1 MFRKAQPQQA
11 RLKVGLYGKQ
21 GSGKTLTSL
30 LWAEFLAKLDG
41 KRIAYID
48 TESGTDFYCQSIPE
62 RSCHPEA
69 FDFDRIVTRSI
80 MEAAEAAES
89 LDTSVYGVLV
99 VDSVT
104 HLWEAAREAYTGKRM
119 KNGEIPVYAW
129 GDIKRPYKRLMA
141 AFLNGNYHAIVCGR
155 EGVQMENDDD
165 GVAQV
170 VGTKMKAEGETPY
183 EPHVLGRMVPER
195 EPDGTYRVA
204 VFFEKDRSGILS
216 GKTFYEPNADVIKP
230 LMRYLGAPMQ
240 GVIESPEVTAA
251 KDAAM
256 IEERRIKADEER
268 QTLFNTI
275 RTAINSATSLEQ
287 LRSAWSL
294 TTGKKTK
301 LGDECFATLESAKDA
316 RKVELL
322 NV

>member
-1 MFRKAQPQQA
+1 MFKKAEPKQA
-11 RLKVGLYGKQ
+11 KLKVGLYGKQ

-48 TESGTDFYCQSIPE
+48 TESGTDFYCQAIPE
-62 RSCHPEA
+62 RACHPEA

-80 MEAAEAAES
+80 MEAAEAAEG

-119 KNGEIPVYAW
+119 KNGEIPVHAW

-141 AFLNGNYHAIVCGR
+141 AFLNGNYHAIICGR
-155 EGVQMENDDD
+155 EGVQMETDDD

-183 EPHVLGRMVPER
+183 EPHVLGRMAPER

-216 GKTFYEPNADVIKP
+216 GKTFYQPTAEVIHP
-230 LMRYLGAPMQ
+230 LMKYLGAVTQ
-240 GVIESPEVTAA
+240 GIIESPEVYAA
-251 KDAAM
+251 RDAAM
-256 IEERRIKADEER
+256 AEERKLKAEEER
-268 QTLFNTI
+268 QSLFEQI
-275 RTAINSATSLEQ
+275 RSAIISAATVDQ
-287 LRSAWSL
+287 LKIAWSL
-294 TTGKKTK
+294 TSGKKTK
-301 LGDECFATLESAKDA
+301 LGDENLELLQTAKDA
-316 RKVELL
+316 RKQELM